1 MNPLQRLVI
10 GAVWRRTRQI
20 SARIEPCVQRLGA
33 RQTLHTA
40 PALRFRDK
48 DEDTEP
54 HTAKEVPKDD
64 HNETSD
70 ADKTD
75 SDTLDFSAIFDLLGL
90 PKEASQPPKVDGGAK
105 RVAEQDSS
113 HPFTGRGEDP
123 GIDDLLSAIDSNA
136 ASCGSSGRQAD
147 RADNKRQRDKSDPM
161 AEFERILSD
170 LAANDTEVYKRNRPA
185 PHFWDEGSGSGE
197 GVEGGRRAKFID
209 DLEPESLFEPGPRS
223 SVFSAGSL
231 TSDPRRISVT
241 ASRVLRLSA
250 EAKRAQDHQAASRNG
265 EVSKMAGGQQTRRE
279 MDIEQG
285 QLSRLAQCQSVS
297 ALSSFIYSQ
306 LIATKATSGVR
317 PSPLVFTESI
327 RVARELQS
335 PHTAYF
341 IYNYCRTRLSLID
354 KLNVLNVSFYEELL
368 TTAWTSLRD
377 ISAVVSIIQDAISLG
392 VICDDRLDAQIGLII
407 IELHKIYDLP
417 GTANQISELRSKMS
431 AEGDSEAA
439 VPLIARKA
447 EIAKSQFS
455 L

>member
-1 MNPLQRLVI
+1 MQRLAI

-20 SARIEPCVQRLGA
+20 STRIEPRLQRLGA

-40 PALRFRDK
+40 PALRFRDR
-48 DEDTEP
+48 DDDTESP
-54 HTAKEVPKDD
+54 TAEDVPKGD
-64 HNETSD
+64 HNEPSD
-70 ADKTD
+70 ANKSDP
-75 SDTLDFSAIFDLLGL
+75 DTLDFSAIFDLLGL
-90 PKEASQPPKVDGGAK
+90 PKEASKPSKAAGGAK
-105 RVAEQDSS
+105 RTAERDSS
-113 HPFTGRGEDP
+113 QPPAGRDEDP

-136 ASCGSSGRQAD
+136 ASRGSSGRYAD
-147 RADNKRQRDKSDPM
+147 TTDNGRQRDKSDPM

-185 PHFWDEGSGSGE
+185 PHFWDEGGSGE
-197 GVEGGRRAKFID
+197 GLEGGGRRAKFID

-223 SVFSAGSL
+223 STFSAGTL
-231 TSDPRRISVT
+231 TSDPRRISGT
-241 ASRVLRLSA
+241 ASRVLKLSA
-250 EAKRAQDHQAASRNG
+250 EAKRAQEQQIGSRDG
-265 EVSKMAGGQQTRRE
+265 EVAGGQQTRRE
-279 MDIEQG
+279 MDIEQA

-306 LIATKATSGVR
+306 LIATKDSAGVR

-354 KLNVLNVSFYEELL
+354 KLNILNVSFYEELL

-392 VICDDRLDAQIGLII
+392 VTCDDRLDAQIGLTI

-431 AEGDSEAA
+431 AERDSQAA
-439 VPLIARKA
+439 MPLIARKA